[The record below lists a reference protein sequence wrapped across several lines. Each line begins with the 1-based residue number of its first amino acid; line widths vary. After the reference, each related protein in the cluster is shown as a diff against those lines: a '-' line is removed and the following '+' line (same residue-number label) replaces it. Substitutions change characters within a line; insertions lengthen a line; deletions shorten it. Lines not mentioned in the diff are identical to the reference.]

1 MTLDAATAHAY
12 ATHAR
17 DYATD
22 WLGQPPPVDLQD
34 TVRRFF
40 RPGSDGGT
48 TADIGSG
55 SGRDVDWL
63 NRNGYPCV
71 GYEPID
77 DLRVEATARFPDWA
91 FLFAELPDLDGIAT
105 GSYDNVLCETVV
117 MHLPRETVAPA
128 IGGLRRILKS
138 GGTLY
143 LSWRVSDADERDT
156 RGRLYTAFDVSLVE
170 RALRG
175 ITLTSSVSTTSA
187 SSGKRI
193 HAIVARS

>member
-1 MTLDAATAHAY
+1 MALDAATAQAY

-34 TVRRFF
+34 VVRRFF
-40 RPGSDGGT
+40 RPGSDGGA

-71 GYEPID
+71 GYEPVD
-77 DLRVEATARFPDWA
+77 ALRAEATARFPDWA
-91 FLFAELPDLDGIAT
+91 FLSAELPDLDGIAT
-105 GSYDNVLCETVV
+105 GSFDNVLCETVV
-117 MHLPRETVAPA
+117 MHLPREIVAPA
-128 IGGLRRILKS
+128 IGGLRRILKPR
-138 GGTLY
+138 GTLY
-143 LSWRVSDADERDT
+143 LSWRVSDADERDS
-156 RGRLYTAFDVSLVE
+156 RGRLYTAFDASLVE
-170 RALRG
+170 RALAG
-175 ITLTSSVSTTSA
+175 MTVLSSVTATSA

-193 HAIVARS
+193 HAIVARG